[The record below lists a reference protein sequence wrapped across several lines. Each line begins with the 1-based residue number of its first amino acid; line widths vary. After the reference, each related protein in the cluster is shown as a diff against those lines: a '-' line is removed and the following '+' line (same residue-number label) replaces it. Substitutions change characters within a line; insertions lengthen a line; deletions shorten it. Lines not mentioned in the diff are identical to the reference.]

1 MTETRRVDTPALFTG
16 LLLIGIGGIFLLDQL
31 DFASVGHLV
40 RKWWPMILVMMGV
53 PKLLRPTT
61 IWSGLW
67 MITIGAWLQI
77 AHLRLW
83 GLTYRTSWPLL
94 LIALG
99 AGMALRAMFDV
110 VAPSQQREDR
120 RDS

>member
-1 MTETRRVDTPALFTG
+1 MTETRRIDTPVFATG
-16 LLLIGIGGIFLLDQL
+16 LLLIGFGSIFLLDQL
-31 DFASVGHLV
+31 DFAEVGHLI
-40 RKWWPMILVMMGV
+40 RRWWPMILVMMGV
-53 PKLLRPTT
+53 PKLLRPATM
-61 IWSGLW
+61 WSGLW
-67 MITIGAWLQI
+67 LITVGAWLQI

-99 AGMALRAMFDV
+99 AGMAVRAMFDA
-110 VAPSQQREDR
+110 VAAPREDR